1 MATTMR
7 IAAQRASSRALA
19 QMVQSRGMAT
29 EKQIF
34 NQIQSTKNISKIT
47 ASMKMVSAAKLK
59 GDENRLATA
68 KPFNLWA
75 QSITGEPKVVED
87 ADFSELPQ
95 KTLVVPL
102 TSDKGLCGGINT
114 FITRSVKEI
123 VKKTSEEGKTVDIVV
138 VGDKG
143 RGQMRR
149 QFGEKILVSATEV
162 QAPGSYALTSTLAS
176 EIMSVAGDY
185 DAICIVY
192 NSFVNAAVYKQVYKV
207 VTPFVTEGEGE
218 SLISYE
224 FEPSTKSE
232 ILNDLGEYLL
242 SSEIYEAWMD
252 GAAAEQSSRMTAM
265 ENASK
270 NAGEMIE
277 SLTLQYNRARQA
289 RITTELIEII
299 SGASALEG

>member
-138 VGDKG
+138 IGDKG